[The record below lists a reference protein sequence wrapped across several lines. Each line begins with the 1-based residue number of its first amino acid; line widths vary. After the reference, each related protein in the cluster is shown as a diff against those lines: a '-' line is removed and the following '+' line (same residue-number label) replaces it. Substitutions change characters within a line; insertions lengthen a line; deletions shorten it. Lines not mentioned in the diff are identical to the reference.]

1 MKPRIAILISGGGSN
16 MVSLVKAIKYN
27 KINALPA
34 IVISNNSNAAGL
46 DKATELNIPTRYI
59 DHRKFSGNRE
69 AFERRLHNLLQDE
82 KIDIICLAGF
92 MRILTKSF
100 IDRWNN
106 KILNIHPSLLPKYKG
121 LNTHQRVINEGEIY
135 HGSSV
140 HFVIPEL
147 DEGPCIIQYRL
158 KINPADDAESLK
170 NRVQK
175 GEYKIYSEAISH
187 FISGTIKMENNKM

>member
-16 MVSLVKAIKYN
+16 MVSLINAIKYN

-46 DKATELNIPTRYI
+46 DKAADLDIPTRYI

-69 AFERRLHNLLQDE
+69 AFEKRLNNLLQDE

-100 IDRWNN
+100 IDQWNN

-121 LNTHQRVINEGEIY
+121 LNTHQRAIDAYDKISGC
-135 HGSSV
+135 SV
-140 HFVIPEL
+140 HIVTSEL
-147 DEGPCIIQYRL
+147 DGGLVLGQRTVDIESTDTAKTLAEKVLIEEHILYPEIL
-158 KINPADDAESLK
+158 NKFINDRYMK
-170 NRVQK
+170 
-175 GEYKIYSEAISH
+175 
-187 FISGTIKMENNKM
+187 

>member
-16 MVSLVKAIKYN
+16 MVSLINAIKYN

-46 DKATELNIPTRYI
+46 EKAADLDIPTRYI

-69 AFERRLHNLLQDE
+69 AFEKRLNNLLQNE

-100 IDRWNN
+100 IDQWNN

-121 LNTHQRVINEGEIY
+121 LNTHQRAIDAFDKISGC
-135 HGSSV
+135 SV
-140 HFVIPEL
+140 HIVTSEL
-147 DEGPCIIQYRL
+147 DGGLVLGQRTVDIESTDTARTLAEKVLIEEHILYPEIL
-158 KINPADDAESLK
+158 NKFIND
-170 NRVQK
+170 R
-175 GEYKIYSEAISH
+175 Y
-187 FISGTIKMENNKM
+187 IK

>member
-16 MVSLVKAIKYN
+16 MVSLVNAIKYN

-46 DKATELNIPTRYI
+46 DKAAELKIPTRYI

-69 AFERRLHNLLQDE
+69 EFEKRLHNLLQDE

-100 IDRWNN
+100 IDQWNN

-121 LNTHQRVINEGEIY
+121 LNTHQRAIDAYDKISGC
-135 HGSSV
+135 SV
-140 HFVIPEL
+140 HIVTSEL
-147 DEGPCIIQYRL
+147 DGGLVLGQRIVDIVSTDTAKTLAEKVLIEEHTLYPEIL
-158 KINPADDAESLK
+158 NKFIND
-170 NRVQK
+170 R
-175 GEYKIYSEAISH
+175 Y
-187 FISGTIKMENNKM
+187 IK

>member
-16 MVSLVKAIKYN
+16 MVSLINAIKYN

-46 DKATELNIPTRYI
+46 DKAADLDIPTRYI

-69 AFERRLHNLLQDE
+69 AFEKRLNNLLQDE

-100 IDRWNN
+100 IDQWNN

-121 LNTHQRVINEGEIY
+121 LNTHQRAIDAYDKISGC
-135 HGSSV
+135 SV
-140 HFVIPEL
+140 HIVTSEL
-147 DEGPCIIQYRL
+147 DGGLVLGQRTVDIESTDTARTLAEKVLIEEHILYPEIL
-158 KINPADDAESLK
+158 NKFINDRYMK
-170 NRVQK
+170 
-175 GEYKIYSEAISH
+175 
-187 FISGTIKMENNKM
+187 

>member
-16 MVSLVKAIKYN
+16 MVSLINAIKYN

-46 DKATELNIPTRYI
+46 DKAADLDIPTRYI

-69 AFERRLHNLLQDE
+69 AFEKRLNNLLQDE

-100 IDRWNN
+100 IDQWNN

-121 LNTHQRVINEGEIY
+121 LNTHQRAIDAFDKISGC
-135 HGSSV
+135 SV
-140 HFVIPEL
+140 HIVTSEL
-147 DEGPCIIQYRL
+147 DGGLVLGQRTVDIESTDTAKTLAEKVLIEEHILYPEIL
-158 KINPADDAESLK
+158 NKFINDRYMK
-170 NRVQK
+170 
-175 GEYKIYSEAISH
+175 
-187 FISGTIKMENNKM
+187 

>member
-16 MVSLVKAIKYN
+16 MVSLINAIKYN

-46 DKATELNIPTRYI
+46 DKAAELNIPTRYI

-69 AFERRLHNLLQDE
+69 EFEKRLHNLLQDE

-100 IDRWNN
+100 IDQWNN

-121 LNTHQRVINEGEIY
+121 LNTHQRAIDAYDKISGC
-135 HGSSV
+135 SV
-140 HFVIPEL
+140 HIVTSEL
-147 DEGPCIIQYRL
+147 DGGLVLGQRTVDIESTDTAKTLAEKVLIEEHILYPEIL
-158 KINPADDAESLK
+158 NKFINDRYMK
-170 NRVQK
+170 
-175 GEYKIYSEAISH
+175 
-187 FISGTIKMENNKM
+187 

>member
-16 MVSLVKAIKYN
+16 MVSLINAIKYN

-46 DKATELNIPTRYI
+46 DKAAELNIPTRYI

-69 AFERRLHNLLQDE
+69 EFEKRLHNLLQDE

-100 IDRWNN
+100 IDQWNN

-121 LNTHQRVINEGEIY
+121 LNTHQRAIDAYDKISGC
-135 HGSSV
+135 SV
-140 HFVIPEL
+140 HIVTSEL
-147 DEGPCIIQYRL
+147 DGGLVLGQRTVDIESTDTARTLAEKVLIEEHILYPEIL
-158 KINPADDAESLK
+158 NKFIND
-170 NRVQK
+170 R
-175 GEYKIYSEAISH
+175 Y
-187 FISGTIKMENNKM
+187 IK

>member
-16 MVSLVKAIKYN
+16 MISLVNAIKYN

-46 DKATELNIPTRYI
+46 DKAADLDIPTRYI

-69 AFERRLHNLLQDE
+69 AFEKRLNNLLQDE

-100 IDRWNN
+100 IDQWNN

-121 LNTHQRVINEGEIY
+121 LNTHQRAIDAFDKISGC
-135 HGSSV
+135 SV
-140 HFVIPEL
+140 HIVTSEL
-147 DEGPCIIQYRL
+147 DGGLVLGQRTVDIESTDTAKTLAEKVLIEEHILYPEIL
-158 KINPADDAESLK
+158 NKFIND
-170 NRVQK
+170 R
-175 GEYKIYSEAISH
+175 Y
-187 FISGTIKMENNKM
+187 IK

>member
-16 MVSLVKAIKYN
+16 MVSLINAIKYN

-46 DKATELNIPTRYI
+46 DKAAELNIPTQYI
-59 DHRKFSGNRE
+59 DHRKFSENRE
-69 AFERRLHNLLQDE
+69 AFEKRLHNLLKDE

-100 IDRWNN
+100 IDQWNN

-121 LNTHQRVINEGEIY
+121 LNTHQRAIDAFDKISGC
-135 HGSSV
+135 SV
-140 HFVIPEL
+140 HIVTSEL
-147 DEGPCIIQYRL
+147 DGGLVLGQRTVDIESTDTARTLAEKVLIEEHILYPEIL
-158 KINPADDAESLK
+158 NKFIND
-170 NRVQK
+170 R
-175 GEYKIYSEAISH
+175 Y
-187 FISGTIKMENNKM
+187 IK

>member
-16 MVSLVKAIKYN
+16 MISLVNAIKYN

-46 DKATELNIPTRYI
+46 DKAADLDIPTRYI

-69 AFERRLHNLLQDE
+69 AFEKRLNNLLQDE

-100 IDRWNN
+100 IDQWNN

-121 LNTHQRVINEGEIY
+121 LNTHQRAIDAYDKISGC
-135 HGSSV
+135 SV
-140 HFVIPEL
+140 HIVTSEL
-147 DEGPCIIQYRL
+147 DGGLVLGQRTVDIESTDTARTLAEKVLIEEHILYPEIL
-158 KINPADDAESLK
+158 NKFINDRYINK
-170 NRVQK
+170 K
-175 GEYKIYSEAISH
+175 GR
-187 FISGTIKMENNKM
+187 

>member
-16 MVSLVKAIKYN
+16 MVSLVNAIKYN

-46 DKATELNIPTRYI
+46 VKAAELKIPTRYI

-69 AFERRLHNLLQDE
+69 EFEKRLHNLLQDE

-100 IDRWNN
+100 IDQWNN

-121 LNTHQRVINEGEIY
+121 LNTHQRAIDAYDKISGC
-135 HGSSV
+135 SV
-140 HFVIPEL
+140 HIVTSEL
-147 DEGPCIIQYRL
+147 DGGLVLGQRTVDIESTDTAKTLAEKVLIEEHILYPEIL
-158 KINPADDAESLK
+158 NKFIND
-170 NRVQK
+170 R
-175 GEYKIYSEAISH
+175 Y
-187 FISGTIKMENNKM
+187 IK

>member
-16 MVSLVKAIKYN
+16 MVSLINAIKYN

-46 DKATELNIPTRYI
+46 DKAADLDIPTRYI

-69 AFERRLHNLLQDE
+69 AFEKRLNNLLQDE

-100 IDRWNN
+100 IDQWNN

-121 LNTHQRVINEGEIY
+121 LNTHQRAIDAYDKISGC
-135 HGSSV
+135 SV
-140 HFVIPEL
+140 HIVTSEL
-147 DEGPCIIQYRL
+147 DGGLVLGQRAVDIESTDTAKTLAEKVLIEEHILYPEIL
-158 KINPADDAESLK
+158 NKFINDRYMK
-170 NRVQK
+170 
-175 GEYKIYSEAISH
+175 
-187 FISGTIKMENNKM
+187 

>member
-16 MVSLVKAIKYN
+16 MVSLVNAIKYN

-46 DKATELNIPTRYI
+46 DKAADLDIPTRYI

-69 AFERRLHNLLQDE
+69 AFEKRLNNLLQDE

-100 IDRWNN
+100 IDQWNN

-121 LNTHQRVINEGEIY
+121 LNTHQRAIDAFDKISGC
-135 HGSSV
+135 SV
-140 HFVIPEL
+140 HIVTSEL
-147 DEGPCIIQYRL
+147 DGGLVLGQRTVDIESTDTAKTLAEKVLIEEHILYPEIL
-158 KINPADDAESLK
+158 NKFIND
-170 NRVQK
+170 R
-175 GEYKIYSEAISH
+175 Y
-187 FISGTIKMENNKM
+187 IK

>member
-16 MVSLVKAIKYN
+16 MVSLINAIKYN

-46 DKATELNIPTRYI
+46 VKAAELKIPTRHI

-69 AFERRLHNLLQDE
+69 AFEKRLHNLLQDE

-100 IDRWNN
+100 IDQWNN

-121 LNTHQRVINEGEIY
+121 LNTHQRAIDAFDKISGC
-135 HGSSV
+135 SV
-140 HFVIPEL
+140 HIVTSEL
-147 DEGPCIIQYRL
+147 DGGLVLGQRTVDIESTDTAKTLAEKVLIEEHILYPEIL
-158 KINPADDAESLK
+158 NKFINDRYMK
-170 NRVQK
+170 
-175 GEYKIYSEAISH
+175 
-187 FISGTIKMENNKM
+187 

>member
-16 MVSLVKAIKYN
+16 MVSLVNAIKYN

-46 DKATELNIPTRYI
+46 DKAAELNIPTRYI
-59 DHRKFSGNRE
+59 DHRNFSGNRE
-69 AFERRLHNLLQDE
+69 AFEKRLHNLLQDE

-100 IDRWNN
+100 IDQWNN

-121 LNTHQRVINEGEIY
+121 LNTHQRAIDAFDKISGC
-135 HGSSV
+135 SV
-140 HFVIPEL
+140 HIVTSEL
-147 DEGPCIIQYRL
+147 DGGLVLGQRTVDIESTDTAKTLAEKVLIEEHILYPEIL
-158 KINPADDAESLK
+158 NKFIND
-170 NRVQK
+170 R
-175 GEYKIYSEAISH
+175 Y
-187 FISGTIKMENNKM
+187 IK

>member
-16 MVSLVKAIKYN
+16 MVSLINAIKYN

-46 DKATELNIPTRYI
+46 DKAADLDIPTRYI

-69 AFERRLHNLLQDE
+69 AFEKRLNNLLQDE

-100 IDRWNN
+100 IDQWNN

-121 LNTHQRVINEGEIY
+121 LNTHQRAIDAYDKISGC
-135 HGSSV
+135 SV
-140 HFVIPEL
+140 HIVTSEL
-147 DEGPCIIQYRL
+147 DGGLVLGQRTVDIESTDTARTLAEKVLIEEHILYPEIL
-158 KINPADDAESLK
+158 NKFIND
-170 NRVQK
+170 R
-175 GEYKIYSEAISH
+175 Y
-187 FISGTIKMENNKM
+187 IK

>member
-69 AFERRLHNLLQDE
+69 EFEKRLHNLLQDE

-100 IDRWNN
+100 IDQWNN

-121 LNTHQRVINEGEIY
+121 LNTHQRAIDAYDKISGC
-135 HGSSV
+135 SV
-140 HFVIPEL
+140 HIVTSEL
-147 DEGPCIIQYRL
+147 DGGLVLGQRTVDIESTDTAKTLAEKVLIEEHILYPEIL
-158 KINPADDAESLK
+158 NKFINDRYMK
-170 NRVQK
+170 
-175 GEYKIYSEAISH
+175 
-187 FISGTIKMENNKM
+187 